1 VEEAPQLTVKKHLY
15 TANCSF
21 RKKKSDMSGV
31 FNGEST
37 SLHHSNLSLQT
48 ICGAKLSWLR
58 ERSQIPVCFRLM
70 TAMWLSVVDYKI
82 PITITVLVKMLVSI
96 TLSNQTQILSLTFM
110 LGLQYNLHL
119 F

>member
-1 VEEAPQLTVKKHLY
+1 
-15 TANCSF
+15 
-21 RKKKSDMSGV
+21 MSGV

-70 TAMWLSVVDYKI
+70 TAMWLSAVDYKI
-82 PITITVLVKMLVSI
+82 PNTNYDYGSCENVGFDYIIQPNTDTVTDIYVGITI
-96 TLSNQTQILSLTFM
+96 
-110 LGLQYNLHL
+110 
-119 F
+119 